1 MEFCKN
7 DYCRWRCGSQQYA
20 AVPCCLHVEEGE
32 LMNEIYT
39 ESMERIENPDMTLG
53 YLKSGTRTVH
63 HDAVEGVTE
72 VWHYETVAEY
82 PNGGKDIRK
91 VVDVPG
97 VEARPAWDEEIP
109 IQIYH
114 QYTQEELDRIEAERN
129 RPTMEERIAQLE
141 SQNETLLECL
151 LEMSEIVYA

>member
-1 MEFCKN
+1 M
-7 DYCRWRCGSQQYA
+7 
-20 AVPCCLHVEEGE
+20 
-32 LMNEIYT
+32 EIYN
-39 ESMERIENPDMTLG
+39 EAMELIENPDLMRG
-53 YLKSGTRTVH
+53 YLEDRTRTVH

-97 VEARPAWDEEIP
+97 VEAKPAWDEEIP
-109 IQIYH
+109 IQIYVP
-114 QYTQEELDRIEAERN
+114 YTQEELDRIDAERN
-129 RPTMEERIAQLE
+129 KPTTEERVAQLE
-141 SQNETLLECL
+141 AQNETLLECL